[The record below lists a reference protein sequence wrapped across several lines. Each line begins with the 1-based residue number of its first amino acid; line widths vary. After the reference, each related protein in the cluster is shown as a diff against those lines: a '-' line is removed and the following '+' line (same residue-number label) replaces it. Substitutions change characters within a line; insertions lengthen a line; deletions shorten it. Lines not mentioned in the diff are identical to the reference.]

1 MMWSLSDQLPSNL
14 FRYVFAIS
22 WRHQIAL
29 VGLTVIAFVLEIVPL
44 EIQRR
49 VVNNLVKER
58 PFQLVIVLCA
68 AYAGAVLIQ
77 GATKLGLNIYRGWV
91 SEYATRDLRRYVIG
105 YSRTAQADASAEA
118 RGIGAA
124 MIVAEVEPVGGFVGS
139 SVSEPLLQAGILLS
153 VLGYIVHLDRWMAV
167 AALALFLPQLVFV
180 PLMQGAINRRAGA
193 RVWVLRQLG
202 VSTVESR
209 VASAD
214 QDSSDAKRI
223 DRVLRLNMAI
233 FKLKFSMNFLMNFCS
248 HLQVVA
254 ALLIGGW
261 MVHSDQLAVGGV
273 VAFMSAVG
281 RLNAFRWKSSAASST
296 TSSKIGHFSARDC
309 IMRGLCWRRS
319 HSRRDQA
326 RPQYLSRLGE
336 RECDAGFAPARSMGR
351 SGQLFQGSEC
361 GPGQVRSRRREDQGP
376 NCFHDVRHP
385 RSARRWRF
393 GVSAAEPSSTDHGR
407 GMTIPDTVSTQTRR
421 SWTVLTPG
429 TFSAATRRA
438 ARSRSSVMAPLR
450 TTMPLATMTST
461 LPRGPQGCRSISA
474 RI

>member
-1 MMWSLSDQLPSNL
+1 MWSLSDRLPTSL
-14 FRYVFAIS
+14 FRYVLAIS

-29 VGLTVIAFVLEIVPL
+29 VGLTVIAFLLEIVPL

-49 VVNNLVKER
+49 VVNNLVKDR

-91 SEYATRDLRRYVIG
+91 SEDATRDLRRHVIG
-105 YSRTAQADASAEA
+105 YSRSAQVDAPAEA

-124 MIVAEVEPVGGFVGS
+124 MIVAEVEPVGGFVGTS
-139 SVSEPLLQAGILLS
+139 ISEPLLQAGILLS
-153 VLGYIVHLDRWMAV
+153 VLGYIVHLDRWMAA

-202 VSTVESR
+202 ISTVESR

-214 QDSSDAKRI
+214 QDRSDAKRI
-223 DRVLRLNMAI
+223 DRVLQLNMAI

-261 MVHSDQLAVGGV
+261 MVHTDQLAVGGV

-281 RLNAFRWKSSAASST
+281 RLNDPWGDLVNYFRDLNVTRVKFGLVVEKINGRMVFA
-296 TSSKIGHFSARDC
+296 TSDVQG
-309 IMRGLCWRRS
+309 
-319 HSRRDQA
+319 
-326 RPQYLSRLGE
+326 PQ
-336 RECDAGFAPARSMGR
+336 DAG
-351 SGQLFQGSEC
+351 
-361 GPGQVRSRRREDQGP
+361 
-376 NCFHDVRHP
+376 
-385 RSARRWRF
+385 
-393 GVSAAEPSSTDHGR
+393 
-407 GMTIPDTVSTQTRR
+407 
-421 SWTVLTPG
+421 VL
-429 TFSAATRRA
+429 
-438 ARSRSSVMAPLR
+438 V
-450 TTMPLATMTST
+450 
-461 LPRGPQGCRSISA
+461 
-474 RI
+474 